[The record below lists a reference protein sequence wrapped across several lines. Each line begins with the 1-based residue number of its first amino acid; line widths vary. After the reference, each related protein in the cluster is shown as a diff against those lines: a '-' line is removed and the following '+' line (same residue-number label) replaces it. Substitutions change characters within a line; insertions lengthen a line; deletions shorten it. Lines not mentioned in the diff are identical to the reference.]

1 MKKQMSRA
9 VFVTLFFVISFSL
22 IFLFSENIL
31 LSQRL
36 AESFGVSSFGFYL
49 GKLVSRNSR
58 RTWIELVWFQA
69 LNFVC
74 MLSVIA
80 AEAAGVI
87 IYKESIALILAF
99 IISFL
104 VFRVVGNK
112 SHIES
117 EVIENESGS
126 KNSNKSI

>member
-1 MKKQMSRA
+1 MGL
-9 VFVTLFFVISFSL
+9 VLSFL
-22 IFLFSENIL
+22 LFSENIL

-36 AESFGVSSFGFYL
+36 SESFGVSSFGFYL